1 LDRNKEDLEYWH
13 LDTHL
18 TSFGATRCPGSK
30 RKPSIPQ
37 GRIEVS
43 EGAPMPYMYILLCN
57 DGTFYTGSTWDLE
70 KRLSEHNAGEGANYT
85 SKRLPVKLIY
95 FEEYSRIEDAFHR
108 EKQIQNWSHSK
119 KEALIAGDFE
129 KLMRKSKKDFRK

>member
-1 LDRNKEDLEYWH
+1 
-13 LDTHL
+13 
-18 TSFGATRCPGSK
+18 
-30 RKPSIPQ
+30 
-37 GRIEVS
+37 
-43 EGAPMPYMYILLCN
+43 MYILLCN